1 MRLFQCNRS
10 AARER
15 RRNLISGQE
24 QRSSPHGI
32 ARQSRLGRNR
42 YKAGSPVILPQWRF
56 ASNSPPRI
64 GCCAGAEPA
73 CRGPHPRGR
82 RYARGT
88 SARRRSGPRSRPD
101 TIGQSAD
108 DDTFVA
114 VARHRSELQHPA
126 PDRFIGDV
134 EPGGGDRRASGHESK
149 EYRRGM
155 LNRPIYRHLRGGPVP
170 SRTLK
175 NSVLAKRNVG
185 SSKVTLA

>member
-1 MRLFQCNRS
+1 MSRTSPSWSTVR
-10 AARER
+10 
-15 RRNLISGQE
+15 
-24 QRSSPHGI
+24 QRHI
-32 ARQSRLGRNR
+32 R
-42 YKAGSPVILPQWRF
+42 
-56 ASNSPPRI
+56 
-64 GCCAGAEPA
+64 C
-73 CRGPHPRGR
+73 
-82 RYARGT
+82 
-88 SARRRSGPRSRPD
+88 RRSGPRSRPD

-170 SRTLK
+170 RSMCKRLAAFCRLQKLCAGVWAAASGPDANGLYLGLRRLGTKSSQTLRWRGESRANQSLK
-175 NSVLAKRNVG
+175 WVSRGPGN
-185 SSKVTLA
+185 